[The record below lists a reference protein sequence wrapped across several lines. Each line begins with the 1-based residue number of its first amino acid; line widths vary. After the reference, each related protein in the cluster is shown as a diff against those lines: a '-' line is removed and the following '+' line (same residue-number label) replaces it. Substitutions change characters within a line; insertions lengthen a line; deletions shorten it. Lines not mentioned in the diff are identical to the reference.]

1 MQDINNLKMKT
12 MKTSQKGLQLIKQ
25 HEGCRLTAYKCPA
38 GVLTIGYG
46 HTGTDVVA
54 GMVITAVQA
63 EELLKKDIQW
73 AETAVNQEGLNITQ
87 NQFDALVSFTYNV
100 GARNFK
106 NSTLLKMIKVNPLS
120 INIRTEFARWN
131 KAKGST
137 LPGLVTRRKAEAE
150 LYFLK

>member
-38 GVLTIGYG
+38 GILTIGYG

-137 LPGLVTRRKAEAE
+137 LPGLVTRRKAEVE

>member
-1 MQDINNLKMKT
+1 MKT

-54 GMVITAVQA
+54 GMVITAIQA

>member
-1 MQDINNLKMKT
+1 MKT

-38 GVLTIGYG
+38 GILTIGYG
-46 HTGTDVVA
+46 HTGTDVVE
-54 GMVITAVQA
+54 GMVVTAVQA

>member
-1 MQDINNLKMKT
+1 MKT